1 MIFHSTEFQFV
12 LAVGNRSKRIVQLS
26 WLSLCINLRKEQI
39 DRSKGQRAYLF
50 VNGRKED
57 VKFSRINLYPLFQS
71 EAKCETFH
79 MQMSFQSLANKTDF
93 HLKGFALDLALKQ
106 RLKATPKWP
115 IGWKRINKWIL
126 NTCNHC
132 HVF

>member
-12 LAVGNRSKRIVQLS
+12 LAVWNRSKRIVQLS

-57 VKFSRINLYPLFQS
+57 VKFSRINTQ
-71 EAKCETFH
+71 
-79 MQMSFQSLANKTDF
+79 
-93 HLKGFALDLALKQ
+93 FAILMNVDDKHRTVESVCFVNELDLYLRITEHSISSITNF
-106 RLKATPKWP
+106 RLKKNNSVAT
-115 IGWKRINKWIL
+115 
-126 NTCNHC
+126 
-132 HVF
+132 V

>member
-39 DRSKGQRAYLF
+39 DRSKEQREYLF

-57 VKFSRINLYPLFQS
+57 VKFSRII
-71 EAKCETFH
+71 
-79 MQMSFQSLANKTDF
+79 
-93 HLKGFALDLALKQ
+93 ALQVCLGSYAICNIDECGSQ
-106 RLKATPKWP
+106 TPYS
-115 IGWKRINKWIL
+115 
-126 NTCNHC
+126 
-132 HVF
+132 

>member
-39 DRSKGQRAYLF
+39 DRSKGQGAYLF

-57 VKFSRINLYPLFQS
+57 VKFSRINCFATLFVWDHRQ
-71 EAKCETFH
+71 
-79 MQMSFQSLANKTDF
+79 
-93 HLKGFALDLALKQ
+93 FAVLMNADHKHRTVESVCFVNELDLYLRITEHSTSSITNF
-106 RLKATPKWP
+106 RLKKNNSVAT
-115 IGWKRINKWIL
+115 
-126 NTCNHC
+126 
-132 HVF
+132 V